1 MAYTEK
7 RLAELKGW
15 MENVLEHDV
24 EREYIK
30 SFLATSIAQAEQEGY
45 ERGKLSEIENSAVGD
60 IKIVSDKVEQIKAQ
74 AVAEE
79 RARVE
84 QKLLHQKECI
94 FLGIQKE
101 FIKKALS
108 SLDKEIINT
117 KE

>member
-30 SFLATSIAQAEQEGY
+30 SFLSTSI
-45 ERGKLSEIENSAVGD
+45 
-60 IKIVSDKVEQIKAQ
+60 AQ

-79 RARVE
+79 RAKVRGEIEGMKNKKHVCE
-84 QKLLHQKECI
+84 SREGRECEYETAI
-94 FLGIQKE
+94 DDL
-101 FIKKALS
+101 LS
-108 SLDKEIINT
+108 SLDKTPPN
-117 KE
+117 KV